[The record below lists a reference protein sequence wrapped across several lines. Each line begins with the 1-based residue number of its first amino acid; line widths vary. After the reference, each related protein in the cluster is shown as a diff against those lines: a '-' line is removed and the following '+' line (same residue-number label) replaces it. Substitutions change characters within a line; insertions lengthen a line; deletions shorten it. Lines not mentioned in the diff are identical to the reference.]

1 MKSYNDPTYP
11 PKGLWDPRLSCAEC
25 KTLQP
30 VEEIHS
36 NPWFVLNSRGG
47 YYTIELRHPSVVIL
61 PIVDSHSILMVRPIR
76 PVVVD
81 CPLELPA
88 GGVDEGELPV
98 EGAARELQEETGI
111 RVEAARLVP
120 MTPISLSP
128 NRFPQLIYIFQVD
141 LTQNEFE
148 QRKLHDEEIDAL
160 ELVTFQKAMDY
171 LVSGGI
177 YVAVP
182 AAVIG
187 IYLLKQSLQKQP

>member
-11 PKGLWDPRLSCAEC
+11 PKGLWDPRLSCADC

-61 PIVDSHSILMVRPIR
+61 PIVDHHSILMVRPIR
-76 PVVVD
+76 PVVRD

-88 GGVDEGELPV
+88 GGVNEGELPV
-98 EGAARELQEETGI
+98 EGATRELREETGI
-111 RVEAARLVP
+111 LLEAERLVP
-120 MTPISLSP
+120 MPPISLSP

-141 LTQNEFE
+141 LTQDEYE
-148 QRKLHDEEIDAL
+148 QRECHDEEIDAL
-160 ELVTFQKAMDY
+160 ELISFQKATEF
-171 LVSGGI
+171 LVSGEI

-182 AAVIG
+182 AAVVG
-187 IYLLKQSLQKQP
+187 MYLLKQSIPK